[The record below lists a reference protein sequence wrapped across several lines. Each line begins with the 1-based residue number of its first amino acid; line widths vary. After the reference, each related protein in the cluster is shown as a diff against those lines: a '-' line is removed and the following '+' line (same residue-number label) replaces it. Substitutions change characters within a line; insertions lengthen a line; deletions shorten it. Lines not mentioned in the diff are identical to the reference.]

1 MHDAPAD
8 GGAANH
14 SDTLDVSLSPESA
27 SGAQE
32 ETMDR
37 SCRAAGRGALYMS
50 ALILAGVAAAEAP
63 KSDTSAP
70 PDPEFLEFL
79 GETAGVSPELIGFM
93 ESREAKRAVK
103 DAAKNAPKQE
113 SLPAQVNRPDGVPP
127 DRERFIADG
136 AVRWQAMG
144 ETDRA
149 AAHARFNTWRQL
161 PPADREKL
169 RERWTR
175 FRELTLAQQAA
186 VREAY
191 REFLELP
198 PEQRAA
204 IADRWQQMSPEEQR
218 RAIQRRQGSHPGT
231 IDKRP
236 CPPC

>member
-1 MHDAPAD
+1 
-8 GGAANH
+8 
-14 SDTLDVSLSPESA
+14 
-27 SGAQE
+27 
-32 ETMDR
+32 MDR
-37 SCRAAGRGALYMS
+37 RCRAVGHGALCTF
-50 ALILAGVAAAEAP
+50 ALILAGVATAEAP
-63 KSDTSAP
+63 TTGTPEP
-70 PDPEFLEFL
+70 PDPALLEFL
-79 GETAGVSPELIGFM
+79 GETAGMSPELIAFM

-103 DAAKNAPKQE
+103 DAAKNAPGQE

-136 AVRWQAMG
+136 IALWQAMG

-161 PPADREKL
+161 PPADREKS
-169 RERWTR
+169 RERWKR

-186 VREAY
+186 VRDAY

-198 PEQRAA
+198 PERRAA
-204 IADRWQQMSPEEQR
+204 LSDRWQQMSPEERR
-218 RAIQRRQGSHPGT
+218 RAIQRRQGSKPGT

>member
-1 MHDAPAD
+1 
-8 GGAANH
+8 
-14 SDTLDVSLSPESA
+14 
-27 SGAQE
+27 
-32 ETMDR
+32 MDR
-37 SCRAAGRGALYMS
+37 TCRAAGHGALC
-50 ALILAGVAAAEAP
+50 VAAVVLACAAAATGQP
-63 KSDTSAP
+63 SDP

-79 GETAGVSPELIGFM
+79 GETAGMSPELAAFM

-127 DRERFIADG
+127 ERERYIADG
-136 AVRWQAMG
+136 TGRWQAMG

-161 PPADREKL
+161 PPADREKS
-169 RERWTR
+169 RERWKR

-198 PEQRAA
+198 PERRAA
-204 IADRWQQMSPEEQR
+204 LADRWQQMSPEEQR
-218 RAIQRRQGSHPGT
+218 RAIQRRQGSKPGT
-231 IDKRP
+231 VDKRP